1 MGQDKTGGSSPDFP
15 QSLSQRLMSARTEVV
30 KHWPCRVVSWME
42 WFDVWGYV
50 TAGLS
55 LLILGMLIFAHS
67 WYLFIKGASHIG
79 LLPAGLRLLNDL
91 LLVIILLE
99 LYRTVIR
106 FLQTGILA
114 LEPYLAVGIIA
125 CTRRILTA
133 SAELSHLPEITDDAF
148 NRYLMDVGLNV
159 VVIMVLVF
167 AVFVIRKRPVATPAT
182 SS

>member
-1 MGQDKTGGSSPDFP
+1 
-15 QSLSQRLMSARTEVV
+15 
-30 KHWPCRVVSWME
+30 ME
-42 WFDVWGYV
+42 WLDVWGYV

-55 LLILGMLIFAHS
+55 LLILGMLIFVQS
-67 WYLFIKGASHIG
+67 WYVFITAASHGG

-114 LEPYLAVGIIA
+114 LEPYLAVGVIA

-133 SAELSHLPEITDDAF
+133 GAELSHLPEITPELFD
-148 NRYLMDVGLNV
+148 RYMMDVGLNV
-159 VVIMVLVF
+159 AVIMVLV
-167 AVFVIRKRPVATPAT
+167 AGVFLVRNRPAPSQAGSPLPTAGHT
-182 SS
+182 H

>member
-1 MGQDKTGGSSPDFP
+1 
-15 QSLSQRLMSARTEVV
+15 
-30 KHWPCRVVSWME
+30 ME
-42 WFDVWGYV
+42 WLDVWGYV

-55 LLILGMLIFAHS
+55 LLILGMLIFVQS
-67 WYLFIKGASHIG
+67 WYTFINAASHGG

-133 SAELSHLPEITDDAF
+133 GAELSHLPEITPDLF
-148 NRYLMDVGLNV
+148 TRYMMDVGLNV
-159 VVIMVLVF
+159 AVIMVLVIG
-167 AVFVIRKRPVATPAT
+167 VFMVRNKPMPSQAGSPLPTAGHT
-182 SS
+182 H

>member
-1 MGQDKTGGSSPDFP
+1 
-15 QSLSQRLMSARTEVV
+15 
-30 KHWPCRVVSWME
+30 ME
-42 WFDVWGYV
+42 WLDVWGYV
-50 TAGLS
+50 TAGFS
-55 LLILGMLIFAHS
+55 LLLLGMLIFAQS
-67 WYLFIKGASHIG
+67 WILFIETASKTG

-133 SAELSHLPEITDDAF
+133 GAELSHLPEITPDLF
-148 NRYLMDVGLNV
+148 NRYMMDVGLNV
-159 VVIMVLVF
+159 AVIMVLVIG
-167 AVFVIRKRPVATPAT
+167 VYIVRGKPAPAQNGSPLPT
-182 SS
+182 AGHTH